1 MTRFAT
7 PRRTLLAAAP
17 ALLAAPGVLRAQ
29 GTWPDRP
36 IRVIVPFGA
45 GGPTDI
51 VARLVVD
58 HVSQALGQPVVVE
71 NRAGAGGNIG
81 TRAVAEAAP
90 DGNTLVLNA
99 SGPMVI
105 NQWLFQN
112 MGFEPESLAPIARL
126 TTGPL
131 LVITGANQPYT
142 TIGDLV
148 ADARR
153 RPGEINYATAGNG
166 TVPHLAKEMFTR
178 AAGIQMVHVTYRDTP
193 AARNSVLAG
202 DTAVFFDSPAAI
214 GVVRGGRAKA
224 LAVTTPERFPPFPDI
239 PTMRESGGP
248 DISVE
253 AWYGLLAPRGTPPD
267 RIARLR
273 AAFQAALATP
283 AATERLTSLG
293 FIAVRDTPEEF
304 AAYMARVR
312 REWGEVI
319 RAANIRLG

>member
-1 MTRFAT
+1 MTRIL
-7 PRRTLLAAAP
+7 PSRRALLAAAL
-17 ALLAAPGVLRAQ
+17 ALLAAPGMLRAQ
-29 GTWPDRP
+29 AAWPDRP

-51 VARLVVD
+51 VARLAVD
-58 HVSQALGQPVVVE
+58 HVSQALGQPIVVE
-71 NRAGAGGNIG
+71 NRPGAGGNIG
-81 TRAVAEAAP
+81 TRAVVDAAP

-105 NQWLFQN
+105 NQWLFPN
-112 MGFEPESLAPIARL
+112 MGFEPEMLAPIARL

-131 LVITGANQPYT
+131 LVITGANQPYN

-153 RPGEINYATAGNG
+153 RPGQINFATGGNG
-166 TVPHLAKEMFTR
+166 TVPHLAQEMFIR

-224 LAVTTPERFPPFPDI
+224 LAVSTPARFPPFPDI

-248 DISVE
+248 DMSVE
-253 AWYGLLAPRGTPPD
+253 AWYGLLAPRGTPAD
-267 RIARLR
+267 RLGRLR
-273 AAFQAALATP
+273 SAFQAALATP
-283 AATERLTSLG
+283 AATERLTALG
-293 FIAVRDTPEEF
+293 FIAVRDTPEVF

-312 REWGEVI
+312 AEWGEVI

>member
-1 MTRFAT
+1 MTRFAMH
-7 PRRTLLAAAP
+7 RRALLAAAP
-17 ALLAAPGVLRAQ
+17 ALLAAPAALRAQ
-29 GTWPDRP
+29 PAWPDRP

-51 VARLVVD
+51 VARMAVD

-81 TRAVAEAAP
+81 TRAVAEAT
-90 DGNTLVLNA
+90 DGHTFLLNA

-105 NQWLFQN
+105 NQWLYQN
-112 MGFEPESLAPIARL
+112 MGFDPERSFAAIARL

-131 LVITGANQPYT
+131 LGITGAQQPYNSL
-142 TIGDLV
+142 GDLI

-153 RPGEINYATAGNG
+153 RPGQVNYGIAGYG
-166 TVPHLAKEMFTR
+166 TVPHLATELLAR
-178 AAGIQMVHVTYRDTP
+178 AAGIEMLQVVYRDTP
-193 AARNSVLAG
+193 AARNAVIAG
-202 DTAVFFDSPAAI
+202 EVALFFDSPAAI

-239 PTMRESGGP
+239 PTVREAGGP
-248 DISVE
+248 DISAE
-253 AWYGLLAPRGTPPD
+253 AWYGLFAPAGTPPE

-273 AAFQAALATP
+273 EAFQAALATP
-283 AATERLTSLG
+283 QATERLAGLG

-304 AAYMARVR
+304 LRFMAAERAR
-312 REWGEVI
+312 WGEVI

>member
-1 MTRFAT
+1 MSRFAT
-7 PRRTLLAAAP
+7 PRRALLAAAP

-29 GTWPDRP
+29 GAWPDRP

-99 SGPMVI
+99 SGPLVI
-105 NQWLFQN
+105 NQWLYSSI
-112 MGFEPESLAPIARL
+112 GFDPEALAPIARL

-131 LVITGANQPYT
+131 LVITGAQQPYNS
-142 TIGDLV
+142 IGDLV

-153 RPGEINYATAGNG
+153 RPGQINYATAGNG

-193 AARNSVLAG
+193 AARTSVLAG
-202 DTAVFFDSPAAI
+202 ETAVFFDSPAAI

-224 LAVTTPERFPPFPDI
+224 LAVTTPGRFPPFPDI

-273 AAFQAALATP
+273 AAFQAALALP
-283 AATERLTSLG
+283 AATERLTALG
-293 FIAVRDTPEEF
+293 FIAVRDTPEDF
-304 AAYMARVR
+304 AAFMAAERAR
-312 REWGEVI
+312 WGEVI
-319 RAANIRLG
+319 RAANIRLE